1 MIRRPFPRPPFTF
14 PWAARLATGILAL
27 LLGPGAT
34 LASASALLESVKQ
47 NPEVARQLC
56 DQFRAY
62 NAQGTSA
69 TSAEVVGAVARSRDL
84 NTIDAE
90 VLITYVI
97 GLHCPKVF

>member
-1 MIRRPFPRPPFTF
+1 MNLRPFRRSWRTWPRSGG
-14 PWAARLATGILAL
+14 AVLAGLAL
-27 LLGPGAT
+27 LLGPAAG
-34 LASASALLESVKQ
+34 LASASPLLESVKE
-47 NPEVARQLC
+47 NPAVAQQLC

-69 TSAEVVGAVARSRDL
+69 TSPEVVSAVARSRDL
-84 NTIDAE
+84 NAVDAE